1 MNNSSIQRIVISA
14 IFLSI
19 AFIFVVRLFFI
30 QVVDD
35 NYKLSANNNVVRQ
48 IIDYPFRGLI
58 YDRNGKLLVYNE
70 AAYDVMVIPNQV
82 QEMDTSEFCT
92 LTNISRQYFDKEIKK
107 AKRYSYKRPSIFL
120 KQLSSKD
127 FAGLQEKLHKFKGFY
142 VQPRSV
148 RKYPYKIA
156 AHALGY
162 IGEVNAKIINQIP
175 YYKSGDYIGISGI
188 EQSYEQHLRGKRG
201 LKYVLVDVFG
211 REKGKFEDGKYDTLA
226 VPGKNLISSIDVA
239 LQTYG
244 EILFQNKLGGF
255 VALDPNSGEIL
266 AMISSPGY
274 DPNLMAGRS
283 RNFNTET
290 Y

>member
-1 MNNSSIQRIVISA
+1 MNNSNIQRIVISA

-19 AFIFVVRLFFI
+19 AFIFIIRLFFV
-30 QVVDD
+30 QVINDS
-35 NYKLSANNNVVRQ
+35 YKLSANNNVVRQ

-70 AAYDVMVIPNQV
+70 AAYDVMVIPSQV
-82 QEMDTSEFCT
+82 HEMDTAEFCK
-92 LTNISRQYFDKEIKK
+92 LLNISSNYFNKELKK

-120 KQLSSKD
+120 KQLSSEN

-148 RKYPYKIA
+148 RKYPYRIA

-162 IGEVNAKIINQIP
+162 IGEVNDKIIEKIP

-188 EQSYEQHLRGKRG
+188 EQSYEHYLRGKRG

-211 REKGKFEDGKYDTLA
+211 REKGKFEDGKYDTLLYP
-226 VPGKNLISSIDVA
+226 VRI
-239 LQTYG
+239 
-244 EILFQNKLGGF
+244 
-255 VALDPNSGEIL
+255 
-266 AMISSPGY
+266 
-274 DPNLMAGRS
+274 
-283 RNFNTET
+283 
-290 Y
+290 